1 VLEIVFNGSFMP
13 HGHCLL
19 WRWDLLFLHVTGDAL
34 TALSYALIPIALI
47 HIVRKRDDL
56 KFDRLFLLFAGF
68 IGFCGI
74 THALGLVNIWHGYY
88 FIEGAAKLITGV
100 ISITTAVVLW
110 KLTPTIIALPS
121 AALLEQRNKELLK
134 AQDELKEVNL
144 TLEAKIE
151 ARTKELHLQANT
163 DPLTLLLNRRAI
175 LRDLDNEIKRCRR
188 HHHTCSILML
198 DVDYFKQVNDTYGH
212 QVGDDVLVKIAE
224 AISTTCRETDCVGR
238 YGGEEFLIV
247 LPQTDSMQSRDLAE
261 RIRANVAALSA
272 DYAFDVSCSI
282 GIAALSNEN
291 DMHTFIKRAD
301 EAVYHAKHAGRNCVV
316 VAD

>member
-1 VLEIVFNGSFMP
+1 VLDIVFNGSFMP

-56 KFDRLFLLFAGF
+56 RFDRLFLLFAGF

-74 THALGLVNIWHGYY
+74 THTLGLINIWHGYY
-88 FIEGAAKLITGV
+88 FLEGAAKLLTGL

-134 AQDELKEVNL
+134 AQDALKEVNL
-144 TLEAKIE
+144 TLEAKVE
-151 ARTKELHLQANT
+151 ARTKELILQANT
-163 DPLTLLLNRRAI
+163 DPLTSCLNRRAI
-175 LRDLDNEIKRCRR
+175 LRDLDDEIKRCKRYEN
-188 HHHTCSILML
+188 TCSLLML
-198 DVDYFKQVNDTYGH
+198 DVDHFKQVNDTFGH
-212 QVGDDVLVKIAE
+212 QVGDDVLIKIADT
-224 AISTTCRETDCVGR
+224 ITHTCRQTDFVGR

-247 LPQTDSMQSRDLAE
+247 LPQTDGAQAKDLAE
-261 RIRANVAALSA
+261 RIRESVSALSEHF
-272 DYAFDVSCSI
+272 AFAVSCSI
-282 GIAALSNEN
+282 GIAALKNDS

-301 EAVYHAKHAGRNCVV
+301 EAVYEAKDSGRNCVIL
-316 VAD
+316 AK